1 MVQRADIKDC
11 RILSQLAVQMWDG
24 YTEEELE
31 NGFMEEMESGKT
43 AFFIKYA
50 SSQPVGFAQCGLRH
64 DYVEGTETSPVGYL
78 EGIFVEEEYRENGY
92 AKEMLRL
99 NLANCRAL
107 GIKRVLLC
115 CDHDNIASERTILA
129 NGGVFERT
137 TEANGKTVKR
147 YWIDIYD

>member
-92 AKEMLRL
+92 AKEML
-99 NLANCRAL
+99 LACEKWAKDMGCTEFASDCELDNVGSYAFHMAM
-107 GIKRVLLC
+107 GYEETNRVIC
-115 CDHDNIASERTILA
+115 FKKNI
-129 NGGVFERT
+129 
-137 TEANGKTVKR
+137 
-147 YWIDIYD
+147 

>member
-24 YTEEELE
+24 HTEEELE
-31 NGFMEEMESGKT
+31 NGFMKEMESGKT

-64 DYVEGTETSPVGYL
+64 DYVEGAETSPVGYL

-92 AKEMLRL
+92 AKEML
-99 NLANCRAL
+99 LACEKWAKDMGCTEFASDCELDNA
-107 GIKRVLLC
+107 GSYAFHMAMGFEETNRVIC
-115 CDHDNIASERTILA
+115 FKKNI
-129 NGGVFERT
+129 
-137 TEANGKTVKR
+137 
-147 YWIDIYD
+147 